1 MPMSKQHSLGPES
14 DNKPSPPPS
23 SLPSLQ
29 VRRDRHPLHR
39 RWQQQHL
46 RHRRQKEPEK
56 QRSASDQRE
65 PTSIKRTE
73 ASFEDPSAINCD
85 NAWYQSVPGSDVQ
98 GLRQL
103 TVLMSLPF
111 SSKISLSRRSSSASM
126 PTAERT
132 FLTSLAEGEPF
143 PPIWRS
149 R

>member
-1 MPMSKQHSLGPES
+1 MPMSKQQSLGPDS
-14 DNKPSPPPS
+14 NNKPSPPPS

-29 VRRDRHPLHR
+29 ARQDRHPLHR
-39 RWQQQHL
+39 RWQRQHL
-46 RHRRQKEPEK
+46 RRHRQKEPEK

-85 NAWYQSVPGSDVQ
+85 NAWFQSVLEGDMQ
-98 GLRQL
+98 GPRQL

-111 SSKISLSRRSSSASM
+111 SSEISLSRRSSSASM